1 MPTMNLTRRPI
12 LGSFALA
19 GALALGAGPALAQTQ
34 ITFQHP
40 IGINSHYG
48 AGTTAFKETFERL
61 TNNRFRVV
69 YQRNDN
75 ERETIE
81 AVQIGTI
88 ECTITSTGPVGNF
101 VPETRNFDVPF
112 LFRDTAHARGVLDS
126 QIGQDMLARFPAR
139 GIVAVA
145 WLENGFR
152 HMTNS
157 RREINTPADVRGLK
171 VRTMENPVHMRAF
184 QTLGAMPTPMAFSE
198 LVPALQQGTV
208 DGQENPIPVILNNNL
223 NQVQRHL
230 TLTGHVYSPAMLLC
244 NPAFVGRLNAADR
257 AAFVQAGRDAAV
269 ANRARVTQDDQNGVE
284 ELRRRG
290 MTVVTQVDTA
300 AFQAALQP
308 GTAQIESGLD
318 GALIS
323 RIRAWRPAS

>member
-1 MPTMNLTRRPI
+1 MSVTRR
-12 LGSFALA
+12 
-19 GALALGAGPALAQTQ
+19 LALGAALSLGLAAPAMAQTQ
-34 ITFQHP
+34 VTFQHP

-48 AGTTAFKETFERL
+48 AGTTAFKETFERM
-61 TNNRFRVV
+61 TNNRFRIV

-88 ECTITSTGPVGNF
+88 ECTITSTGPTGNF
-101 VPETRNFDVPF
+101 VPETRNLDVPF

-126 QIGQDMLARFPAR
+126 QIGQDMLGRFTPR
-139 GIVAVA
+139 GIVALA

-184 QTLGAMPTPMAFSE
+184 QTLGALPTPMAFSE

-223 NQVQRHL
+223 NQVQRYL
-230 TLTGHVYSPAMLLC
+230 TLTGHVYSPALLLC
-244 NPAFVGRLNAADR
+244 NPGFVGRLNAADR
-257 AAFVQAGRDAAV
+257 AALTQAARDAAT
-269 ANRARVTQDDQNGVE
+269 ANRARVTSDEQTGVA

-290 MTVVTQVDTA
+290 MTVVTQVDSS
-300 AFQAALQP
+300 AFQSALAS
-308 GTAQIESGLD
+308 GSAQIEAGLD
-318 GALIS
+318 SALIA
-323 RIRAWRPAS
+323 RIRAWRPGT

>member
-1 MPTMNLTRRPI
+1 MKMTRRTG
-12 LGSFALA
+12 LKT
-19 GALALGAGPALAQTQ
+19 LALGAALTLGAAPALAQTQ
-34 ITFQHP
+34 VTFQHP
-40 IGINSHYG
+40 IGIHSHYG

-101 VPETRNFDVPF
+101 VPETRNLDVPF

-126 QIGQDMLARFPAR
+126 QIGQDMLQRFPAR
-139 GIVAVA
+139 GITAVA

-157 RREINTPADVRGLK
+157 RREVNTPADVRGLK

-223 NQVQRHL
+223 NQVQRFL
-230 TLTGHVYSPAMLLC
+230 TLTGHVYSPALLLC
-244 NPAFVGRLNAADR
+244 NPAFVNRLNAADR
-257 AAFVQAGRDAAV
+257 AALVQAGRDAAV
-269 ANRARVTQDDQNGVE
+269 ANRARVTSDEQTGVE

-290 MTVVTQVDTA
+290 MTVVTQVDSA
-300 AFQAALQP
+300 AFQAALAS
-308 GTAQIESGLD
+308 GSAQIEQGLD
-318 GALIS
+318 SALLR
-323 RIRAWRPAS
+323 RIREWRPGS

>member
-1 MPTMNLTRRPI
+1 MNMTRRTG
-12 LGSFALA
+12 LKVLALSA
-19 GALALGAGPALAQTQ
+19 TLALGAAPALAQTQ
-34 ITFQHP
+34 VTFQHP

-61 TNNRFRVV
+61 TNNRFRVI

-88 ECTITSTGPVGNF
+88 ECTITSTDPVGNF
-101 VPETRNFDVPF
+101 VPETRNLDVPF
-112 LFRDTAHARGVLDS
+112 LFRDTAHARGLLDS
-126 QIGQDMLARFPAR
+126 PIGQEMLQRFPAR
-139 GIVAVA
+139 GIFAVA

-157 RREINTPADVRGLK
+157 RREVNTPADVRGLK

-184 QTLGAMPTPMAFSE
+184 QTLGALPTPMAFSE

-244 NPAFVGRLNAADR
+244 NPAFVNRMNAEDR
-257 AAFVQAGRDAAV
+257 AALAQAGRDAAV
-269 ANRARVTQDDQNGVE
+269 ANRARVTSDEQTGVD

-290 MTVVTQVDTA
+290 MTVVTKVDSA
-300 AFQAALQP
+300 AFQAALAS
-308 GTAQIESGLD
+308 GSAQIEQGLD
-318 GALIS
+318 SALLS
-323 RIRAWRPAS
+323 RIREWRPGS

>member
-1 MPTMNLTRRPI
+1 MNMTRRTG
-12 LGSFALA
+12 LKVLALSA
-19 GALALGAGPALAQTQ
+19 TLALGAAPALAQTQ
-34 ITFQHP
+34 VTFQHP

-61 TNNRFRVV
+61 TNNRFRVT

-101 VPETRNFDVPF
+101 VPETRNLDVPF

-126 QIGQDMLARFPAR
+126 PIGQELLQRFPAR
-139 GIVAVA
+139 GILAVA

-157 RREINTPADVRGLK
+157 RREVNTPADVRGLK

-184 QTLGAMPTPMAFSE
+184 QTLGALPTPMAFSE

-244 NPAFVGRLNAADR
+244 NPAFVSRLNAEDR
-257 AAFVQAGRDAAV
+257 AALVQAGRDAAV
-269 ANRARVTQDDQNGVE
+269 ANRARVTSDEQTGVD

-290 MTVVTQVDTA
+290 MTVVTKVDSA
-300 AFQAALQP
+300 AFQAALAS
-308 GTAQIESGLD
+308 GSAQIEQGLD
-318 GALIS
+318 SALLS
-323 RIRAWRPAS
+323 RIREWRPGS

>member
-1 MPTMNLTRRPI
+1 MNMTRRTG
-12 LGSFALA
+12 LKVLA
-19 GALALGAGPALAQTQ
+19 FSATLALSAAPALAQTQ
-34 ITFQHP
+34 VTFQHP

-61 TNNRFRVV
+61 TNNRFSVI

-101 VPETRNFDVPF
+101 VPETRNLDVPF

-126 QIGQDMLARFPAR
+126 PIGQELLQRFPAR
-139 GIVAVA
+139 GILAVA

-157 RREINTPADVRGLK
+157 RREVNTPADVRGLK

-184 QTLGAMPTPMAFSE
+184 QTLGALPTPMAFSE

-244 NPAFVGRLNAADR
+244 NPAFVNRLNAQDR
-257 AAFVQAGRDAAV
+257 AALVQAGRDAAV
-269 ANRARVTQDDQNGVE
+269 ANRARVTSDEQTGVD

-290 MTVVTQVDTA
+290 MTVVTQVDSA
-300 AFQAALQP
+300 AFQAALAS
-308 GTAQIESGLD
+308 GSAQIEQGLD
-318 GALIS
+318 SALLS
-323 RIRAWRPAS
+323 RIRAWRPGS

>member
-1 MPTMNLTRRPI
+1 MNMTRRTG
-12 LGSFALA
+12 LKALA
-19 GALALGAGPALAQTQ
+19 LSATLALGAAPALAQTQ
-34 ITFQHP
+34 VTFQHP

-61 TNNRFRVV
+61 TNNRFRVI

-101 VPETRNFDVPF
+101 VPETRNLDVPF
-112 LFRDTAHARGVLDS
+112 LFRDTAHARGLLDS
-126 QIGQDMLARFPAR
+126 PIGQEMLQRFPAR
-139 GIVAVA
+139 GIFAVA

-157 RREINTPADVRGLK
+157 RREVNTPADVRGLK

-184 QTLGAMPTPMAFSE
+184 QTLGALPTPMAFSE

-208 DGQENPIPVILNNNL
+208 DGQENPIPVILNHNL

-244 NPAFVGRLNAADR
+244 NPAFVNRMNAEDR
-257 AAFVQAGRDAAV
+257 AALAQAGRDAAV
-269 ANRARVTQDDQNGVE
+269 ANRARVTSDEQTGVD

-290 MTVVTQVDTA
+290 MTVVTKVDSA
-300 AFQAALQP
+300 AFQAALAS
-308 GTAQIESGLD
+308 GSAQIEQGLD
-318 GALIS
+318 SALLS
-323 RIRAWRPAS
+323 RIREWRPGS

>member
-1 MPTMNLTRRPI
+1 MNMTRRTG
-12 LGSFALA
+12 LKVLALSA
-19 GALALGAGPALAQTQ
+19 TLALGAAPALAQTQ
-34 ITFQHP
+34 VTFQHP

-61 TNNRFRVV
+61 TNNRFRVN

-101 VPETRNFDVPF
+101 VPETRNLDVPF
-112 LFRDTAHARGVLDS
+112 LFRDTAHARGVLDGP
-126 QIGQDMLARFPAR
+126 IGQEMLQRFPAR
-139 GIVAVA
+139 GILAVA

-157 RREINTPADVRGLK
+157 RREVNTPADVRGLK

-184 QTLGAMPTPMAFSE
+184 QTLGALPTPMAFSE

-244 NPAFVGRLNAADR
+244 NPAFVSRLNAEDR
-257 AAFVQAGRDAAV
+257 AALVQAGRDAAV
-269 ANRARVTQDDQNGVE
+269 ANRARVTSDEQTGVD

-290 MTVVTQVDTA
+290 MTVVTKVDSA
-300 AFQAALQP
+300 AFQAALAS
-308 GTAQIESGLD
+308 GSAQIEQGLD
-318 GALIS
+318 SALLS
-323 RIRAWRPAS
+323 RIREWRPGS

>member
-1 MPTMNLTRRPI
+1 MNMTRRTG
-12 LGSFALA
+12 LKVLA
-19 GALALGAGPALAQTQ
+19 FSATLALSAAPALAQTQ
-34 ITFQHP
+34 VTFQHP

-61 TNNRFRVV
+61 TNNRFSVI

-101 VPETRNFDVPF
+101 VPETRNLDVPF

-126 QIGQDMLARFPAR
+126 PIGQELLQRFPAR
-139 GIVAVA
+139 GILAVA

-157 RREINTPADVRGLK
+157 RREVNTPADVRGLK

-184 QTLGAMPTPMAFSE
+184 QTLGALPTPMAFSE

-244 NPAFVGRLNAADR
+244 NPAFVNRLNAQDR
-257 AAFVQAGRDAAV
+257 AALVQAGRDAAV
-269 ANRARVTQDDQNGVE
+269 ANRARVTSDEQTGVD

-290 MTVVTQVDTA
+290 MTVVTKVDSA
-300 AFQAALQP
+300 AFQGALAS
-308 GTAQIESGLD
+308 GSAQIEQGLD
-318 GALIS
+318 SALLS
-323 RIRAWRPAS
+323 RIREWRPGS

>member
-1 MPTMNLTRRPI
+1 MNMTRRTG
-12 LGSFALA
+12 LKVLALSA
-19 GALALGAGPALAQTQ
+19 TLALGAAPALAQTQ
-34 ITFQHP
+34 VTFQHP

-61 TNNRFRVV
+61 TNNRFRVI

-101 VPETRNFDVPF
+101 VPETRNLDVPF
-112 LFRDTAHARGVLDS
+112 LFRDTAHARGLLDS
-126 QIGQDMLARFPAR
+126 PIGQEMLQRFPAR
-139 GIVAVA
+139 GIFAVA

-157 RREINTPADVRGLK
+157 RREVNTPADVRGLK

-184 QTLGAMPTPMAFSE
+184 QTLGALPTPRAFSE

-244 NPAFVGRLNAADR
+244 NPAFVNRMNAEDR
-257 AAFVQAGRDAAV
+257 AALAQAGRDAAV
-269 ANRARVTQDDQNGVE
+269 ANRARVTSDEQTGVD

-290 MTVVTQVDTA
+290 MTVVTKVDSA
-300 AFQAALQP
+300 AFQAALAS
-308 GTAQIESGLD
+308 GSAQIEQGLD
-318 GALIS
+318 SALLS
-323 RIRAWRPAS
+323 RIREWRPGS

>member
-1 MPTMNLTRRPI
+1 MTMTRRTG
-12 LGSFALA
+12 LKTLA
-19 GALALGAGPALAQTQ
+19 IGATLALGAAPALAQTQ
-34 ITFQHP
+34 VTFQHP

-101 VPETRNFDVPF
+101 VPETRNLDVPF
-112 LFRDTAHARGVLDS
+112 LFRDTAHARGLLDS
-126 QIGQDMLARFPAR
+126 PIGQELLQRFPAR
-139 GIVAVA
+139 GIYAVA

-157 RREINTPADVRGLK
+157 RREVNSPADVRGLK

-184 QTLGAMPTPMAFSE
+184 QTLGALPTPMAFSE

-223 NQVQRHL
+223 NQVQRFL
-230 TLTGHVYSPAMLLC
+230 TLTGHVYSPALLLC
-244 NPAFVGRLNAADR
+244 NPAFVSRLNAQDR
-257 AAFVQAGRDAAV
+257 AALVQAGRDAAA
-269 ANRARVTQDDQNGVE
+269 ANRARVTSDEQTGVD

-290 MTVVTQVDTA
+290 MTVVTQVDSA
-300 AFQAALQP
+300 AFQAALAS
-308 GTAQIESGLD
+308 GATQIEQGLD
-318 GALIS
+318 SALLR
-323 RIRAWRPAS
+323 RIRDWRPGS

>member
-1 MPTMNLTRRPI
+1 MNMTRRTG
-12 LGSFALA
+12 LKVLA
-19 GALALGAGPALAQTQ
+19 FSATLALSAAPALAQTQ
-34 ITFQHP
+34 VTFQHP

-61 TNNRFRVV
+61 TNNRFSVI

-101 VPETRNFDVPF
+101 VPETRNLDVPF

-126 QIGQDMLARFPAR
+126 PIGQELLQRFPAR
-139 GIVAVA
+139 GILAVA

-157 RREINTPADVRGLK
+157 RREVNTPADVRGLK

-184 QTLGAMPTPMAFSE
+184 QTLGALPTPMAFSE

-244 NPAFVGRLNAADR
+244 NPAFVNRLNAQDR
-257 AAFVQAGRDAAV
+257 AALVQAGRDAAV
-269 ANRARVTQDDQNGVE
+269 ANRARVTSDEQTGVD

-290 MTVVTQVDTA
+290 MTVVTKVDSA
-300 AFQAALQP
+300 AFQAALAS
-308 GTAQIESGLD
+308 GSAQIEQGLD
-318 GALIS
+318 SALLS
-323 RIRAWRPAS
+323 RIREWRPGS